1 MCYTTTSNYLTGSRN
16 RMSITRI
23 GTGLIVV
30 VVAVVLSGASAWALT
45 SDGGV
50 QSYAA
55 DTSLAAGTIVQL
67 TGKDSR
73 QVTSAKQSQLDAM
86 FGVVVDRSQVSLRVT
101 DDSLA
106 NQTYVAASGA
116 YSTLV
121 STQNGAIKKGD
132 FVTLSSIDG
141 VAMKAGTRDQQKTV
155 FGRAQEDFDGKGVV
169 LSTTTLKDTGGKD
182 VKTIQIGSVPVAI
195 DVKTNPNEK
204 EKVSTKANL
213 PDQLQRIGM
222 QIAEKEVNPIRIYL
236 SIAITI
242 ISLIVAVIVVYSGV
256 RSSVI
261 SIGRNPMS
269 KKSIFRAL
277 LEVILTGLLIVIV
290 GLFAVYLLLKL

>member
-1 MCYTTTSNYLTGSRN
+1 MNIS
-16 RMSITRI
+16 RI
-23 GTGLIVV
+23 GSG
-30 VVAVVLSGASAWALT
+30 VVAVIVTAVAAVAPVWSLST
-45 SDGGV
+45 GGV

-55 DTSLAAGTIVQL
+55 DNSMSTGTIVQL
-67 TGKDSR
+67 AGKDAN
-73 QVTSAKQSQLDAM
+73 QVTVAKQAQLENM
-86 FGVVVDRSQVSLRVT
+86 FGVVVDRSEVSIQIS
-101 DDSLA
+101 DDSIA

-116 YSTLV
+116 HNTLV
-121 STQNGAIKKGD
+121 STQNGEIKKGD
-132 FVTLSSIDG
+132 FVTLSAIDG

-155 FGRAQEDFDGKGVV
+155 FGRAQQDFNGKGVV
-169 LSTTTLKDTGGKD
+169 LSTTSLKDTSGKD
-182 VKTIQIGSVPVAI
+182 AKTVKIGAIPVTVDI
-195 DVKTNPNEK
+195 KTNPNEK
-204 EKVSTKANL
+204 EKISTKANL
-213 PDQLQRIGM
+213 PEQLQRVGE

>member
-1 MCYTTTSNYLTGSRN
+1 MN
-16 RMSITRI
+16 ITRI
-23 GTGLIVV
+23 SSGVAAVIITVV
-30 VVAVVLSGASAWALT
+30 LAVVPAWALA
-45 SDGGV
+45 SDGV
-50 QSYAA
+50 QTYAA
-55 DTSLAAGTIVQL
+55 DAPLSTGTIVQL
-67 TGKDSR
+67 TGKDSK
-73 QVTSAKQSQLDAM
+73 QVTAAKQSQLDSM
-86 FGVVVDRSQVSLRVT
+86 FGVAVDRSQVSIQIS
-101 DDSLA
+101 DDSIA
-106 NQTYVAASGA
+106 NQTYVAASGVR
-116 YSTLV
+116 STLV

-132 FVTLSSIDG
+132 FVTLSAIDG

-155 FGRAQEDFDGKGVV
+155 FGRAQADFDGKGIV
-169 LSTTTLKDTGGKD
+169 LSTTSLKDETGKD
-182 VKTIQIGSVPVAI
+182 AKTVQIGAIPVTI

-204 EKVSTKANL
+204 EKISTKANL
-213 PDQLQRIGM
+213 PEQLQRVGE

-236 SIAITI
+236 SITITI